1 MKRFTSILILTLVFG
16 FIIFNQSC
24 SYDKCNETI
33 KYQVF
38 NPVYMTKA
46 QLRNISIEEAKPLKN
61 PGKIYVFGKYLF
73 INEFYKG
80 VHIFDNSDK
89 ANPIN
94 LSFISIPGNVDIAV
108 KENTLYADNF
118 LDLLYFDISDPQNPK
133 YLSSIEN
140 TFITNKYEATGRG
153 YLIYYEPSDVFEEV
167 DCSNSNFNDQWF
179 RTQNGDILYDNSGKL
194 GDGIGA
200 ESGGANFG
208 VGGSMARFTIMSDRL
223 YTVDN
228 TQLNV
233 FNIENTINPY
243 SVNKVDIGW
252 GIETIFPL
260 KENLFIGSNNGMYIY
275 STTNPDYPIL
285 FSSFVHATA
294 CDPIFVA
301 DDIAYVTLR
310 SGNRC
315 RGIKNQL
322 DVIDVKDLL
331 KPELIKT
338 YSMDNPHGLS
348 VIGKKLILCEGDYGL
363 KVLDVNNPLEIKVE
377 SKLTNNH
384 FYDVIGL
391 NENHIILI
399 GVDGLYQYK
408 LEGYELKEIG
418 SIPISN

>member
-1 MKRFTSILILTLVFG
+1 MKRFTSISILTLVFG

-33 KYQVF
+33 KYQIF

-73 INEFYKG
+73 INEFYEG

-118 LDLLYFDISDPQNPK
+118 LDLLNFDISDPQNPK
-133 YLSSIEN
+133 YIGSIEN
-140 TFITNKYEATGRG
+140 TFITNKYEVTGRG
-153 YLIYYEPSDVFEEV
+153 YLVYYAPTDVIEDI
-167 DCSNSNFNDQWF
+167 DCSHSNFNEQWF
-179 RTQNGDILYDNSGKL
+179 RAENGDIYANADGSLGSG
-194 GDGIGA
+194 G
-200 ESGGANFG
+200 ESSGANFG

-228 TQLNV
+228 TKLNV
-233 FNIENTINPY
+233 FNIDNASNPY

-275 STTNPDYPIL
+275 SASNPDYPTL
-285 FSSFVHATA
+285 LSSFLHATA
-294 CDPIFVA
+294 CDPVYVA

-315 RGIKNQL
+315 RGVNDQL

-363 KVLDVNNPLEIKVE
+363 KVLDVNNPLDIKVE
-377 SKLTNNH
+377 SKLTDNH

-391 NENHIILI
+391 SENHIILI

-408 LEGYELKEIG
+408 LEGFEMKEIG